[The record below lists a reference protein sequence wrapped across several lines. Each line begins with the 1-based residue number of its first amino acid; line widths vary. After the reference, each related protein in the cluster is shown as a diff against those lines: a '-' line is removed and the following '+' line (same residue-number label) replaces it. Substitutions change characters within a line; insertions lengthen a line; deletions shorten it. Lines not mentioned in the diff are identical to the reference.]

1 MVYSKKYNGKVM
13 YAMEDDEE
21 LQELRKKRM
30 AELMKTK
37 RSVGV
42 KMAGQVIQVDSSN
55 FDEIINSNMPV
66 LVDFYANWCPP
77 CKTMAPIIEALAT
90 DYSGRIVFSKL
101 NCDEEPAI
109 ARQFSVSSIPTFI
122 FFKNGSPVKQVIGAV
137 GRDPIEKIMK
147 SLLSGD

>member
-1 MVYSKKYNGKVM
+1 LEN
-13 YAMEDDEE
+13 DEE
-21 LQELRKKRM
+21 LQELRKKRI

-37 RSVGV
+37 RSVDE
-42 KMAGQVIQVDSSN
+42 KMTGQVIQADSSN
-55 FDEIINSNMPV
+55 FNEIINSNMPV
-66 LVDFYANWCPP
+66 LVDFWASWCPP
-77 CKTMAPIIEALAT
+77 CKTMEPIIEALAK
-90 DYSGRIVFSKL
+90 DYSGFVFAKL

-109 ARQFSVSSIPTFI
+109 ARQFHVSSIPTFI

>member
-1 MVYSKKYNGKVM
+1 
-13 YAMEDDEE
+13 MEDDEE

-37 RSVGV
+37 GSVDA
-42 KMAGQVIQVDSSN
+42 KMTGDVIKADSSN
-55 FDEIINSNMPV
+55 FNEIINSNMPV
-66 LVDFYANWCPP
+66 LVDFWASWCPP
-77 CKTMAPIIEALAT
+77 CKTMEPIIEALAK
-90 DYSGRIVFSKL
+90 DYAGKFVFSKL

-109 ARQFSVSSIPTFI
+109 ARQFSVSAIPTFI
-122 FFKNGSPVKQVIGAV
+122 FFKNGSPVKQAIGAV

>member
-1 MVYSKKYNGKVM
+1 MVYFKKNNGKDHTLD
-13 YAMEDDEE
+13 DDEE

-37 RSVGV
+37 RSVDV
-42 KMAGQVIQVDSSN
+42 KMAGQIIQADSSN
-55 FDEIINSNMPV
+55 FNEIINSNVPV
-66 LVDFYANWCPP
+66 LVDFYTTWCPP
-77 CKTMAPIIEALAT
+77 CAKMAPIIETLAE
-90 DYSGRIVFSKL
+90 DYTGKFVFGKL

-109 ARQFSVSSIPTFI
+109 ARQFHVSSIPTFI